1 MAVAISLVAEKASKN
16 TAGLTDIWAAG
27 GCEDKKGGTSLFQY
41 ILKRLGQ
48 TFLVLIGITLITFLL
63 LNVVPGNPVA
73 MMLDKRADEATIEKV
88 RHEMGLDVPL
98 HEQYIDFVKGA
109 VKLDFGTSYFTK
121 EVVTD
126 AIVRCFKVTV
136 KLAAMSFLFAVVLGI
151 TCGMIAAV
159 YRGRWIDSTLMT
171 LSVVGV
177 SAPSFWIAII
187 LQIVIGLKLDLL
199 PISGFDGPLNY
210 ILPSIALGTR
220 YAGSIARITRTSM
233 LDVIKQDYI
242 RTARSKGVKESVVI
256 MKHALKNA
264 MIPIVTLVG
273 TELGNMLTGSMLI
286 EKVFSIPGIGK
297 LAVDAMSNRDLPLLQ
312 GTVVYIALVFV
323 IVNLVVDLSYALI
336 DPRIRYG
343 KGEG

>member
-1 MAVAISLVAEKASKN
+1 
-16 TAGLTDIWAAG
+16 
-27 GCEDKKGGTSLFQY
+27 
-41 ILKRLGQ
+41 
-48 TFLVLIGITLITFLL
+48 
-63 LNVVPGNPVA
+63 
-73 MMLDKRADEATIEKV
+73 
-88 RHEMGLDVPL
+88 
-98 HEQYIDFVKGA
+98 
-109 VKLDFGTSYFTK
+109 
-121 EVVTD
+121 
-126 AIVRCFKVTV
+126 
-136 KLAAMSFLFAVVLGI
+136 
-151 TCGMIAAV
+151 
-159 YRGRWIDSTLMT
+159 MT
-171 LSVVGV
+171 LSMVGV

-242 RTARSKGVKESVVI
+242 RTARSKGVKEFLVI

-273 TELGNMLTGSMLI
+273 TELGYMLTGSMLI
-286 EKVFSIPGIGK
+286 EKVFAIPGIGK
-297 LAVDAMSNRDLPLLQ
+297 LAVDGMMNRDLPLLQ

-323 IVNLVVDLSYALI
+323 IVNLVVDISYAFI

-343 KGEG
+343 KGGE

>member
-1 MAVAISLVAEKASKN
+1 MLS
-16 TAGLTDIWAAG
+16 
-27 GCEDKKGGTSLFQY
+27 Y
-41 ILKRLGQ
+41 ILKRLAQ
-48 TFLVLIGITLITFLL
+48 TVFVLFGITLITFIL
-63 LNVVPGNPVA
+63 LNVVPGDPVA

-98 HEQYIDFVKGA
+98 PEQYTNFVKGA
-109 VKLDFGTSYFTK
+109 VHLDFGKSYFTK
-121 EVVTD
+121 EDVMD
-126 AIVRCFKVTV
+126 ALVRSFKVTA
-136 KLAAMSFLFAVVLGI
+136 KLAAMSFLFACVIGL

-159 YRGRWIDSTLMT
+159 YRGKWIDSLLMT
-171 LSVVGV
+171 LSMVGV

-242 RTARSKGVKESVVI
+242 RTARSKGVKEVLVI

-273 TELGNMLTGSMLI
+273 TELGYMLTGSMLI
-286 EKVFSIPGIGK
+286 EKVFAIPGIGK
-297 LAVDAMSNRDLPLLQ
+297 LAVDGMMNRDLPLLQ

-323 IVNLVVDLSYALI
+323 IMNLIVDISYAFI

-343 KGEG
+343 KGEE

>member
-1 MAVAISLVAEKASKN
+1 
-16 TAGLTDIWAAG
+16 
-27 GCEDKKGGTSLFQY
+27 
-41 ILKRLGQ
+41 
-48 TFLVLIGITLITFLL
+48 
-63 LNVVPGNPVA
+63 
-73 MMLDKRADEATIEKV
+73 MLDKRADEATIEKV

-98 HEQYIDFVKGA
+98 PEQYINFVKGA
-109 VKLDFGTSYFTK
+109 VRLDFGKSYFTK
-121 EVVTD
+121 ENVMD
-126 AIVRCFKVTV
+126 ALVRSFKVTV
-136 KLAAMSFLFAVVLGI
+136 KLAAMSFIFACVIGL

-159 YRGRWIDSTLMT
+159 YRGKWIDSLLMT
-171 LSVVGV
+171 LSMVGV

-242 RTARSKGVKESVVI
+242 RTARSKGVKEFLVI

-273 TELGNMLTGSMLI
+273 TELGYMLTGSMLI
-286 EKVFSIPGIGK
+286 EKVFAIPGIGK
-297 LAVDAMSNRDLPLLQ
+297 LAVDGMMNRDLPLLQ

-323 IVNLVVDLSYALI
+323 IVNLVVDISYAFI

-343 KGEG
+343 KGGE

>member
-1 MAVAISLVAEKASKN
+1 M
-16 TAGLTDIWAAG
+16 
-27 GCEDKKGGTSLFQY
+27 FQY
-41 ILKRLGQ
+41 TLKRLGQ

-159 YRGRWIDSTLMT
+159 YRGRWIDSALMT

>member
-1 MAVAISLVAEKASKN
+1 MLS
-16 TAGLTDIWAAG
+16 
-27 GCEDKKGGTSLFQY
+27 Y
-41 ILKRLGQ
+41 ILKRLAQ
-48 TFLVLIGITLITFLL
+48 TVLVLFGITLITFIL
-63 LNVVPGNPVA
+63 LNVVPGDPVV
-73 MMLDKRADEATIEKV
+73 MMLDKRADEETIEKV

-98 HEQYIDFVKGA
+98 PEQYINFVKGA
-109 VKLDFGTSYFTK
+109 VRLDFGKSYFTK
-121 EVVTD
+121 ENVMD
-126 AIVRCFKVTV
+126 ALVRSFKVTV
-136 KLAAMSFLFAVVLGI
+136 KLAAMSFLFACVIGL

-159 YRGRWIDSTLMT
+159 YRGKWIDSLLMT
-171 LSVVGV
+171 LSMVGV

-242 RTARSKGVKESVVI
+242 RTARSKGVKELLVI

-273 TELGNMLTGSMLI
+273 TELGYMLTGSMLI
-286 EKVFSIPGIGK
+286 EKVFAIPGIGK
-297 LAVDAMSNRDLPLLQ
+297 LAVDGMMNRDLPLLQ

-323 IVNLVVDLSYALI
+323 IVNLVVDISYAFI

-343 KGEG
+343 KGGE